1 MPHLPNI
8 KIPLNTARI
17 QLKFQIDLDNH
28 NDTIQK
34 NINTK
39 QQQVLG
45 KNQQL
50 HKILP
55 FAGALKILNLISF
68 PFTEF
73 DSLQLI
79 N

>member
-1 MPHLPNI
+1 MQISFYSTCLSDFPT
-8 KIPLNTARI
+8 KIPLNTARL

-34 NINTK
+34 NVNTK

-55 FAGALKILNLISF
+55 FVAH
-68 PFTEF
+68 
-73 DSLQLI
+73 
-79 N
+79 